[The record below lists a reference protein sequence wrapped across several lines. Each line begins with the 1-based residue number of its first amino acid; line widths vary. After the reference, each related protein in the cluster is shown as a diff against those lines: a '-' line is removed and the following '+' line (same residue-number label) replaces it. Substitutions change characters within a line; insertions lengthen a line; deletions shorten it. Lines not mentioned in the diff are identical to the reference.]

1 MVDVERRR
9 EDFGRVG
16 QPAKLA
22 PTGRAEADAPQV
34 RRDAVQNDRRRVG
47 DHAAERQRGDPGQTA
62 DDV

>member
-16 QPAKLA
+16 QPALLA

-34 RRDAVQNDRRRVG
+34 RRDAVQNDRRRVS
-47 DHAAERQRGDPGQTA
+47 DHAAERQRADPGQTA